1 MKHLLAVSSYGIK
14 NAIAHN
20 VLIDEKGQPWA
31 IEYWHVYAKRH
42 GCINLYEVKEYNSQ
56 TEMEILV
63 DELISKKVK

>member
-1 MKHLLAVSSYGIK
+1 MKLSLSVSSYGIK

-63 DELISKKVK
+63 DELISRKVK

>member
-14 NAIAHN
+14 NAIAHT
-20 VLIDEKGQPWA
+20 VLTDEDGQPWA